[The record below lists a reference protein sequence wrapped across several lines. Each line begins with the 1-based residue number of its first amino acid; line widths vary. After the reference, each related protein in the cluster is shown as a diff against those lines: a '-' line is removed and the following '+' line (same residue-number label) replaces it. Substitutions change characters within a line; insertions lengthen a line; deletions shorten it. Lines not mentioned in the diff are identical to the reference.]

1 VIGKPIK
8 PYSERKIL
16 EPHLWHSHSLAHVQA
31 SAGAHIMGHCSCSF
45 QRTVRGA
52 QSFSRILI
60 FKCRRQCTMSLFTF
74 STHKCSCTTS
84 ASLPRAN
91 VWVIIKSS
99 ILIACV
105 QPSSRTLPW
114 LPPFWASCIAAF
126 TAFSGYFAPACDA
139 ACECCAHSHSP
150 EMICMAMWIFHSISP
165 HPAAQMLNCIPEA
178 HQACVSTCPAW
189 VMPNSC
195 PCSYECMA
203 QAIIHAQNSLR

>member
-1 VIGKPIK
+1 MSRPQQALTSWAFATAVSSVQSEALIRSAGY
-8 PYSERKIL
+8 YSPSAAVHAPGL
-16 EPHLWHSHSLAHVQA
+16 FSHSALTNAVLQ
-31 SAGAHIMGHCSCSF
+31 
-45 QRTVRGA
+45 
-52 QSFSRILI
+52 
-60 FKCRRQCTMSLFTF
+60 
-74 STHKCSCTTS
+74 
-84 ASLPRAN
+84 PRAK
-91 VWVIIKSS
+91 VWAIIKSS

-178 HQACVSTCPAW
+178 HQACVSTCPA
-189 VMPNSC
+189 
-195 PCSYECMA
+195 
-203 QAIIHAQNSLR
+203 